1 MVKVFE
7 TNEIINTC
15 LIGNSGVGK
24 TSFAEALL
32 YTAGVTSRLGRIDD
46 GNTVSDYTQE
56 EIERRGSIYLAS
68 MFLLHAGKKINIIDV
83 PGYADFFSDS
93 FAGIW
98 CAENL
103 ILVFDA
109 TSSELEADAE
119 DLLFAPSAKGKPVF
133 IFINKMD
140 KENAN
145 FARSIEVLQKSLSQQ
160 TPVVMT
166 LPIGV
171 GERFSGVADVLT
183 KKYYGKNNSEM
194 PLTPEVENELNTY
207 YNKLV
212 EAVAAEDE
220 ALIEKYL
227 NGEEITQNELIST
240 LIKSIQNAKI
250 VPLFCG
256 SCINNIGTM
265 VFLEFFSKTAL
276 TAEHGKYTTAND
288 EIIEVSSKTDG
299 NKVVAHVFKTV
310 LEPHMGRV
318 SYFKVIKGKL
328 HAGMNVI
335 NYTRNIEE
343 RIGQICLLQGKEKI
357 DTTELPAGD
366 IGCIIKLKDTHTNDT
381 LCDEESK
388 ILIKKIEFPP
398 SLLTMAIYSSGKGEE
413 EKLATALSTASEE
426 DPTISF
432 TYNTDTKEWIVTALG
447 ERQLEIMAKKFSTRF
462 GVKVELRTPKVPYR
476 ETITTVSEQQG
487 KYKRQTGGRGQYGD
501 CWLRVEPLPREIEY
515 EFVNKITQGKIPKN
529 YIPSI
534 EKGVKE
540 VMESGV
546 IAGYRVVNIRVI
558 LYDGSYH
565 EVDSSDIAFKIAGR
579 IALRKCVETANPI
592 ILEPYA
598 NVDIDVTK
606 EYVGAVIG
614 DLNMRRGRVLGI
626 EPKNG
631 KQVIHAQLP
640 YGEVYR
646 YITDLRSMTKGKG
659 KFKMSFS
666 HYEPLNPLL
675 QQKLIEEYQKS
686 KQEEKEE

>member
-32 YTAGVTSRLGRIDD
+32 YNAGVTSRLGKIDD
-46 GNTVSDYTQE
+46 GNTISDYTPE

-68 MFLLHAGKKINIIDV
+68 MFFIYNGKKMNIIDV
-83 PGYADFFSDS
+83 PGYADFFSES

-103 ILVFDA
+103 ILIFDA
-109 TSSELEADAE
+109 TSNELEADAE
-119 DLLFAPSAKGKPVF
+119 ELLFAPSAKGKPLFVF
-133 IFINKMD
+133 VNKMD

-145 FARSIEVLQKSLSQQ
+145 FPKSLEILQRSLSRQL
-160 TPVVMT
+160 VVVT
-166 LPIGV
+166 LPVGV
-171 GERFSGVADVLT
+171 GEKFSSVADVLT
-183 KKYYGKNNSEM
+183 KKCYGRNNSEIS
-194 PLTPEVENELNTY
+194 LTSEVEKELNIY
-207 YNKLV
+207 YSRFV
-212 EAVAAEDE
+212 ESIAAEDE
-220 ALIEKYL
+220 LLIEKYL
-227 NGEEITQNELIST
+227 NGEEITQDEIIST
-240 LIKSIQNAKI
+240 LIKSVQSAKI
-250 VPLFCG
+250 IPLFCG
-256 SCINNIGTM
+256 SCTNNIG
-265 VFLEFFSKTAL
+265 VKAFLEFFSKTAL
-276 TAEHGKYTTAND
+276 TADHGKYTSMDNET
-288 EIIEVSSKTDG
+288 IEVSSKTDG
-299 NKVVAHVFKTV
+299 NKVIAHVFKTV

-318 SYFKVIKGKL
+318 SYIKVIKGKL
-328 HAGMNVI
+328 RAGSNVI
-335 NYTRNIEE
+335 NSTKNVEE
-343 RIGQICLLQGKEKI
+343 RVGQMCLLQGKEKI
-357 DTTELPAGD
+357 DITELSAGD
-366 IGCIIKLKDTHTNDT
+366 IGGIIKLKDTHTNDT

-388 ILIKKIEFPP
+388 IHIKKIEFPP
-398 SLLTMAIYSSGKGEE
+398 SLLTMAIYSSSKGDE

-426 DPTISF
+426 DPTINFS
-432 TYNTDTKEWIVTALG
+432 YNTDTKEWVVTALG

-462 GVKVELRTPKVPYR
+462 GVKVELKTPKVPYR
-476 ETITTVSEQQG
+476 ETITAVSEQQG

-515 EFVNKITQGKIPKN
+515 EFINKITQGKIPKN

-606 EYVGAVIG
+606 EYVGTVIG

-626 EPKNG
+626 DQKNG

-646 YITDLRSMTKGKG
+646 YITDLRSMTKGRG